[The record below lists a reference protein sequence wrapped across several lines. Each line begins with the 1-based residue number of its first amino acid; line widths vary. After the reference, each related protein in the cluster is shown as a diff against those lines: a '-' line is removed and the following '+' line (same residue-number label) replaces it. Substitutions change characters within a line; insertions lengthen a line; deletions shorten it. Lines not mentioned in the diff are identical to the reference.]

1 MRGRIHV
8 ERKIYSLTSHSN
20 GRISISMA
28 YREDAE
34 KLCDTSDKVLDYM
47 VGLLGFFTDGGV
59 S

>member
-1 MRGRIHV
+1 MWN
-8 ERKIYSLTSHSN
+8 EKIYSLTSHSN